1 MSQEHKSGYVALI
14 GRPNAGKSTLLN
26 QILKTKL
33 VAVTPRP
40 QTTRHRIFGI
50 YDREDTQIIFQDTP
64 GLLQPDD
71 AMHEFMMREAR
82 RALADADVAVW
93 LIDGIKG
100 VTKRECAIAAKVLLG
115 LSAPLVIVFNK
126 MDLVPLDRRES
137 LQKGI
142 EEMDLPPWADTRYI
156 SALEGGGVDDL
167 IEKILAFLPIGP
179 KFFPPDQLS
188 DRTQRFFAEEM
199 IREQAFLLLRQELPY
214 SLAVQIETMKEKEN
228 GVVSIQ
234 AVLNVE
240 RETQK
245 QILIGKKG
253 SMIKT
258 IGIEARK
265 EIERLMAK
273 KVYLELWVKVSE
285 RWRKRKDLLQ
295 EFGFSEPE

>member
-1 MSQEHKSGYVALI
+1 MTREHKSGYVALI

-50 YDREDTQIIFQDTP
+50 YDREDAQVIFQDTP

-71 AMHEFMMREAR
+71 AMHEFMMREAS

-100 VTKRECAIAAKVLLG
+100 VTRRECAIASKVLVG
-115 LSAPLVIVFNK
+115 LSIPLVIVFNK
-126 MDLVPLDRRES
+126 MDLVPLDRRAVLE
-137 LQKGI
+137 QGI
-142 EEMDLPPWADTRYI
+142 EGMTLPTRVDTGYI
-156 SALEGGGVDDL
+156 SALEGGGVEEL
-167 IEKILAFLPIGP
+167 IEKLIDFLSPGP
-179 KFFPPDQLS
+179 KFYPPDQLS

-214 SLAVQIETMKEKEN
+214 SLAVRIEAMKEKEN
-228 GVVSIQ
+228 GIVAIQ
-234 AVLNVE
+234 AILNVE

-245 QILIGKKG
+245 HILIGKKG
-253 SMIKT
+253 NMIKT

-265 EIERLMAK
+265 EIERMMDK

-285 RWRKRKDLLQ
+285 KWRKRKNLLQ